1 MTPYTPTRWSLKELF
16 PSHDSPEVKSG
27 LKVLDAEIAK
37 FEKYRDSLSSDMDI
51 NEFLDIIK
59 QQEAIRR
66 LSLRISQFATLQF
79 SEDTQDQDA
88 QAFQAKIQNFMS
100 DLNNRILFFSLWF
113 KGLDDDE
120 AARFLEAAGDYQHWL
135 EQIRK
140 YKPFTLSEPEEKII
154 NIKDVT
160 GTKALRR
167 LYSTITNRYVFKVEI
182 DGEMKELTYEELVTL
197 AFQHDAELR
206 ERAYKELYRVYIRDG
221 PILGQIY
228 QSLVRD
234 FCNENLDLRG
244 YPLPISWRNLSNEIP
259 DEVIE
264 TLLEVAQKNT
274 AIFQRYFK
282 LKAKWLKMDK
292 LRRYDIYAPVTTS
305 EKEYEYDFSV
315 KFVLDTFKE
324 FNPKIAKLAKRM
336 FDEPHLDSE
345 VRKNK
350 RSGAV
355 CYYLDPPNTPYVLMS
370 YTMKVNDILTLAHE
384 LGHAVHAMLAEHH
397 NMFNFDAPLPLAETA
412 STFAEM
418 LVTDQL
424 LASETDENIKRDI
437 LFGQVAEAY
446 ATINRQIF
454 FALFERKA
462 HKMVNKDASVDDMS
476 DAYLN
481 LLKTQFG
488 NSLDISDEF
497 KWEWVAV
504 PHFYHW
510 PFYVYAYAFGQLL
523 VLSLYQQYK
532 KEGDSFI
539 PRYLEILE
547 AGGSA
552 APVEILDKAGIN
564 VRTPEFWQGGFDAIS
579 DMIDMLEAIP
589 LQND

>member
-1 MTPYTPTRWSLKELF
+1 MTPYTLSRWSLKELF
-16 PSHDSPEVKSG
+16 PSHDSPEVKSA
-27 LKVLDAEIAK
+27 LKVLEAEIAK
-37 FEKYRDSLSSDMDI
+37 FEIYRDNLSSDMDI
-51 NEFLDIIK
+51 NEFLDIVK
-59 QQEAIRR
+59 QQETIRR
-66 LSLRISQFATLQF
+66 LSIRISQFATLRF

-88 QAFQAKIQNFMS
+88 QTFQAKIQNFMS

-113 KGLDDDE
+113 KGLEDDE
-120 AARFLEAAGDYQHWL
+120 VARFLEAAGDYKHWL

-167 LYSTITNRYVFKVEI
+167 LYSTITNRYVFKIEVA
-182 DGEMKELTYEELVTL
+182 GEMKELTYEELVTL

-234 FCNENLDLRG
+234 FYNENLDLRG

-259 DEVIE
+259 DEVVE
-264 TLLEVAQKNT
+264 TLLEVAQKNN
-274 AIFQRYFK
+274 ANFQRYFR

-305 EKEYEYDFSV
+305 EKEYEYDFAV
-315 KFVLDTFKE
+315 KFVLDTFKK
-324 FNPKIAKLAKRM
+324 FNPEIAKLAKRM

-355 CYYLDPPNTPYVLMS
+355 CYYLDPPTTPFVLMS

-384 LGHAVHAMLAEHH
+384 LGHAIHVMLAEHH
-397 NMFNFDAPLPLAETA
+397 NMFNFDAPLPLAEMA

-418 LVTDQL
+418 LVIDQL
-424 LASETDENIKRDI
+424 LASETDEDIKRDI
-437 LFGQVAEAY
+437 LFGQVADAY
-446 ATINRQIF
+446 ATIMRQIF
-454 FALFERKA
+454 FALFEREA
-462 HKMVNKDASVDDMS
+462 YKMINKDASIDDMS
-476 DAYLN
+476 NAYLD

-488 NSLDISDEF
+488 DSLDISDEF

-539 PRYLEILE
+539 PRYLEVLA
-547 AGGSA
+547 AGGST
-552 APVEILDKAGIN
+552 APVDILDKAGVN

-579 DMIDMLEAIP
+579 DMIDMLEDIP
-589 LQND
+589 LKK